1 MRLEVRVAR
10 RYAKALADVLSDEKL
25 EKILSE
31 VKVLDSVI
39 DEKAVR
45 YFKSPV
51 VPLEK
56 KKGLIEQVLQKIEAS
71 EELKRVLVLMAEKD
85 RLGIIKDFVSEFEK
99 FVNLR
104 LGVVKAEIV
113 SAVEI
118 DEETLSKIREKIE
131 NLFGKKAEITTKLD
145 PSIIGGFII
154 KVGDKVL
161 DASVRTQLEN
171 LKKAIVD

>member
-1 MRLEVRVAR
+1 LRLEARVAR
-10 RYAKALADVLSDEKL
+10 RYAKALVDVLSDEKL
-25 EKILSE
+25 ERVLEE

-39 DEKAVR
+39 NEKAVR
-45 YFKSPV
+45 YFRSPV

-56 KKGLIEQVLQKIEAS
+56 KKGLIEQVLQKLDVS
-71 EELKRVLVLMAEKD
+71 EELRKVLILMAEKD
-85 RLGIIKDFVSEFEK
+85 RLGIIKDFVAEFEK

-104 LGVVKAEIV
+104 LGVVKAEII

-118 DEETLSKIREKIE
+118 DKETLSKIKEKIE

-145 PSIIGGFII
+145 PSIIGGFVIR
-154 KVGDKVL
+154 VGDKVL
-161 DASVRTQLEN
+161 DASVKTQLEN